1 MKKTL
6 VALAALAAAT
16 GAFAQSPNARAID
29 ASGVTIFGVAD
40 IAINQLA
47 IDGVVS
53 SLNRLE
59 GSGRNESSRLGFR
72 GMEDM
77 GGGWA
82 AGFWLEAGMTV
93 DDGAG
98 GNTTINNTAVGD
110 KIQLT
115 TSSAAYTPNGNSLT
129 GRQGLSFNRAST
141 VSLINKGFGEIRL
154 GRDYTTSFWNQTG
167 FDPFGTVGVGAAT
180 NVTLGALSLNS
191 QISSNPVPSV
201 RTSNAIS
208 WLSNDMA
215 GFRAQLQ
222 YAFSEVPAGCDGT
235 NMGNVINSTTT
246 TYCPGQNGDG
256 RTIGMRLRYNN
267 GPLDAAVG
275 YAKTNYGD
283 YNNTVA
289 GNIPLGIVTG
299 SVVPTNT
306 VTAPVASTNSTNT
319 ALGPYLGN
327 LTHMNIAAS
336 FQVTSATKIMGQWGQ
351 QNQADTPLA
360 NAALASNGVTLAA
373 LALNSAGSGTTAN
386 TSTTLSTG
394 RQYTYQLLGVTHAT
408 GPWTLKASYVT
419 GSRSETNGT
428 KYTSAT
434 SAGGASGAATT
445 ATTAIKGEDG
455 GKQSQIALGAV
466 YDLSKRTALYGTY
479 SQLKLTAGGSTAGSL
494 RNNMGLTGSA
504 LAANGQATAT
514 GIDLGIRHRFLS

>member
-1 MKKTL
+1 
-6 VALAALAAAT
+6 
-16 GAFAQSPNARAID
+16 
-29 ASGVTIFGVAD
+29 
-40 IAINQLA
+40 
-47 IDGVVS
+47 
-53 SLNRLE
+53 
-59 GSGRNESSRLGFR
+59 
-72 GMEDM
+72 
-77 GGGWA
+77 
-82 AGFWLEAGMTV
+82 
-93 DDGAG
+93 
-98 GNTTINNTAVGD
+98 
-110 KIQLT
+110 
-115 TSSAAYTPNGNSLT
+115 
-129 GRQGLSFNRAST
+129 
-141 VSLINKGFGEIRL
+141 
-154 GRDYTTSFWNQTG
+154 
-167 FDPFGTVGVGAAT
+167 
-180 NVTLGALSLNS
+180 
-191 QISSNPVPSV
+191 VPSV

-235 NMGNVINSTTT
+235 NMGNLISGTT

-419 GSRSETNGT
+419 GSRSETNAT
-428 KYTSAT
+428 KY
-434 SAGGASGAATT
+434 SGSTTT
-445 ATTAIKGEDG
+445 AAGKSEVKGEDG
-455 GKQSQIALGAV
+455 GKQSQIAVGAV

-479 SQLKLTAGGSTAGSL
+479 SQLKLTAGGYTGGSL
-494 RNNMGLTGSA
+494 RNQMGLTGSV
-504 LAANGQATAT
+504 LGANGQATAT
-514 GIDLGIRHRFLS
+514 GIDLGIRHRF

>member
-115 TSSAAYTPNGNSLT
+115 TSSAAYTPNGVSLT

-283 YNNTVA
+283 YNTILAGNLVQGIALGKTTPSTTEAVATVA
-289 GNIPLGIVTG
+289 
-299 SVVPTNT
+299 NT
-306 VTAPVASTNSTNT
+306 ANT
-319 ALGPYLGN
+319 ALAPYLGN

-351 QNQADTPLA
+351 QNQADTPIN
-360 NAALASNGVTLAA
+360 NAAVAAQGATIIVPAASA
-373 LALNSAGSGTTAN
+373 TTAN
-386 TSTTLSTG
+386 SATTISTG

-428 KYTSAT
+428 KYT
-434 SAGGASGAATT
+434 GAITGTAAST
-445 ATTAIKGEDG
+445 ATKGEDG

-514 GIDLGIRHRFLS
+514 GIDLGIRHRF

>member
-6 VALAALAAAT
+6 VALATLAVAG

-98 GNTTINNTAVGD
+98 GNTTINNTAIGD

-115 TSSAAYTPNGNSLT
+115 TSSTAATPNGVSLT

-235 NMGNVINSTTT
+235 NMGNLISGTT

-419 GSRSETNGT
+419 GSRSETNAT
-428 KYTSAT
+428 KY
-434 SAGGASGAATT
+434 SGSTTT
-445 ATTAIKGEDG
+445 AAGKSEVKGEDG
-455 GKQSQIALGAV
+455 GKQSQIAVGAV

-479 SQLKLTAGGSTAGSL
+479 SQLKLTAGGYTGGSL
-494 RNNMGLTGSA
+494 RNQMGLTGSA
-504 LAANGQATAT
+504 LGANGQATAT
-514 GIDLGIRHRFLS
+514 GIDLGIRHRF